1 MAVTA
6 RRAAT
11 AGGRASGRCFVSE
24 FLDVLDDLLLALDDL
39 TCLNSLGLRRL
50 GISTGLEGSSVEG
63 MAGVRIQ
70 GAWGG
75 GRLQGDAASAG
86 WGGVEMKLDF
96 VEERLCVVR
105 EDLGGD
111 EEYLKERGTS
121 ILKREESER
130 DASGGNADDV
140 DSYYQIGRVVLRTVQ
155 SRAGRVQVALI
166 SKDASWASTIL
177 SCKLSKQIRKGTR
190 DEDGVCFTN
199 REERQSI
206 DRASG
211 TAWGAASFGDR

>member
-24 FLDVLDDLLLALDDL
+24 FLDVLDDLLLALDNL
-39 TCLNSLGLRRL
+39 TCFESLGLRRV

-70 GAWGG
+70 GACGG
-75 GRLQGDAASAG
+75 GRLQGEAASEC
-86 WGGVEMKLDF
+86 GGVVEEKSDF
-96 VEERLCVVR
+96 VEERLCLVED

-121 ILKREESER
+121 MLKSQSAMLAAAMRMTLILIIKSAE
-130 DASGGNADDV
+130 
-140 DSYYQIGRVVLRTVQ
+140 
-155 SRAGRVQVALI
+155 
-166 SKDASWASTIL
+166 
-177 SCKLSKQIRKGTR
+177 
-190 DEDGVCFTN
+190 
-199 REERQSI
+199 
-206 DRASG
+206 
-211 TAWGAASFGDR
+211 

>member
-24 FLDVLDDLLLALDDL
+24 FLDVLDDLLLALDVL
-39 TCLNSLGLRRL
+39 TFFGSLGLRRL

-70 GAWGG
+70 GACDG
-75 GRLQGDAASAG
+75 GRLQGEAASDS
-86 WGGVEMKLDF
+86 GGEVERKLDF
-96 VEERLCVVR
+96 VEERLWAGE

-121 ILKREESER
+121 IVKSQSQSAMLAAAMRMTLILIIKSAER
-130 DASGGNADDV
+130 LCA
-140 DSYYQIGRVVLRTVQ
+140 LF
-155 SRAGRVQVALI
+155 SRAPAG
-166 SKDASWASTIL
+166 SKWP
-177 SCKLSKQIRKGTR
+177 
-190 DEDGVCFTN
+190 
-199 REERQSI
+199 
-206 DRASG
+206 
-211 TAWGAASFGDR
+211 